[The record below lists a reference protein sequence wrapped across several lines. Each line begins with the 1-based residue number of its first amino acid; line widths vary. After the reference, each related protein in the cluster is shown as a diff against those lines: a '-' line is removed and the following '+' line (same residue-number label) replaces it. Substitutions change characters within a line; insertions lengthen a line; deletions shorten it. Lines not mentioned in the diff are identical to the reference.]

1 MFTLVEN
8 SHWHCHCETLSLVDG
23 CDVAIYVNN
32 LLSELLHTKPRVV
45 LVLLPTLT
53 TKVFMILY
61 TVWSKHWK
69 NVYLSISAI
78 WEMVERNEITVTWK
92 VTQNSDYSIYIQQ
105 NNYIA
110 SISEISLPKERMSDL
125 NSSLTETERTQ
136 YKSVNGQ
143 LNWVAG
149 ISRPDI
155 SFSVW
160 EPVQSSKM

>member
-1 MFTLVEN
+1 
-8 SHWHCHCETLSLVDG
+8 
-23 CDVAIYVNN
+23 
-32 LLSELLHTKPRVV
+32 
-45 LVLLPTLT
+45 
-53 TKVFMILY
+53 
-61 TVWSKHWK
+61 
-69 NVYLSISAI
+69 
-78 WEMVERNEITVTWK
+78 MVERNEITVTWK

-155 SFSVW
+155 SFSV
-160 EPVQSSKM
+160 

>member
-1 MFTLVEN
+1 
-8 SHWHCHCETLSLVDG
+8 
-23 CDVAIYVNN
+23 
-32 LLSELLHTKPRVV
+32 
-45 LVLLPTLT
+45 
-53 TKVFMILY
+53 
-61 TVWSKHWK
+61 
-69 NVYLSISAI
+69 
-78 WEMVERNEITVTWK
+78 MVERNEITVTWK

-143 LNWVAG
+143 LNWVAR

-155 SFSVW
+155 SFSV
-160 EPVQSSKM
+160 

>member
-1 MFTLVEN
+1 
-8 SHWHCHCETLSLVDG
+8 
-23 CDVAIYVNN
+23 
-32 LLSELLHTKPRVV
+32 
-45 LVLLPTLT
+45 
-53 TKVFMILY
+53 
-61 TVWSKHWK
+61 
-69 NVYLSISAI
+69 
-78 WEMVERNEITVTWK
+78 MVERNEITVTWK

-143 LNWVAG
+143 LNWVAE

-155 SFSVW
+155 SFSV
-160 EPVQSSKM
+160 